1 MTEIL
6 TFDRL
11 VDTFHERLDQLPDH
25 RQGGPNTRYELKD
38 AALGAFAVFFNQSPS
53 FLAYQR
59 RMEETKGRSNARSL
73 FRIQHT
79 PTDPQIRNLLD
90 PLAPTELYP
99 LFSLILSQLAQ
110 AGQLDQFR
118 DFNNTLL
125 VPLDGTQ
132 YFSSQ
137 KIHCKQCS
145 QRTLTN
151 GEMLYSHSVITPV
164 VVKPGQPHVLPL
176 EPEFITLQDGATKQ
190 DCELTAAK
198 RWLARCG
205 TVYAAYRLTLLGDD
219 LYCHQPFCQLVLDY
233 HLNFIF
239 VCKPDSHAHLYEWL
253 AFLQAGPGEQ
263 LPRLTRRHWN
273 GRFAEIWTYRYIN
286 EVPLRAGPDPLF
298 VNWAELTI
306 IRADT
311 GEQLYHNSFAT
322 NYELTEVTV
331 EPIVQAGRT
340 RWKIENE
347 GNNVLKNR
355 GYHLEHNF
363 GHGQQ
368 HLSTVLLT
376 LNLLAFLFHTS
387 LHLVD
392 QRYRRLREHLA
403 VRQTFFNDIQTL
415 TRYLYFDS
423 WDHLLDFML
432 KQLELDIS
440 PAPT

>member
-1 MTEIL
+1 VTEIL

-38 AALGAFAVFFNQSPS
+38 AALGAFAVFFNQAPS

-59 RMEETKGRSNARSL
+59 RMEETKGCSNAQSL

-137 KIHCKQCS
+137 KIHCNQCS

-151 GEMLYSHSVITPV
+151 GEILYSHSVITPV

-205 TVYAAYRLTLLGDD
+205 TIYAAYHLTLLGDD

-263 LPRLTRRHWN
+263 LPALTRRHWN

-286 EVPLRAGPDPLF
+286 EVPLRAGPDPVF

-306 IRADT
+306 IREDT

-322 NYELTEVTV
+322 NYELTETTIV
-331 EPIVQAGRT
+331 PIVQAART

-347 GNNVLKNR
+347 SNNVLKNR

-376 LNLLAFLFHTS
+376 LNLFAFLFHTI

>member
-1 MTEIL
+1 VTEIL

-73 FRIQHT
+73 FRIEHT

-90 PLAPTELYP
+90 PLVSTELYP

-145 QRTLTN
+145 QRTLTH

-205 TVYAAYRLTLLGDD
+205 TLYAAYRLTLLGDD

-253 AFLQAGPGEQ
+253 VFLQAGPGEP
-263 LPRLTRRHWN
+263 LPSLTRRHWN

-306 IRADT
+306 IREDT

-347 GNNVLKNR
+347 ANNVLKNR

-392 QRYRRLREHLA
+392 QRYRCLRVHLA

-423 WDHLLDFML
+423 WDHLLNFML

>member
-1 MTEIL
+1 MSETL
-6 TFDRL
+6 TFDSL
-11 VDTFHERLDQLPDH
+11 VDAFHERLDQLPDH
-25 RQGGPNTRYELKD
+25 RQGRNTTYELKD
-38 AALGAFAVFFNQSPS
+38 AALGAFAIFFNQSPS

-59 RMEETKGRSNARSL
+59 RMEETKGRSNAQTL
-73 FRIQHT
+73 FRIQQT

-99 LFSLILSQLAQ
+99 LFPLILDRLAQ
-110 AGQLDQFR
+110 AGQLNQFR
-118 DFNNTLL
+118 DFNDSLL

-137 KIHCKQCS
+137 KIHCAQCS
-145 QRTLTN
+145 QRTLVN
-151 GEMLYSHSVITPV
+151 GETLYSHSVITPV

-176 EPEFITLQDGATKQ
+176 EPEFILPQDGTTKQ

-198 RWLARCG
+198 RWLCRCG
-205 TVYAAYRLTLLGDD
+205 SVYAAYRLTLLGDD
-219 LYCHQPFCQLVLDY
+219 LYCHQPFCQLVLE
-233 HLNFIF
+233 HHMNFIF
-239 VCKPDSHAHLYEWL
+239 VCKPDSHPHLYEWL

-263 LPRLTRRHWN
+263 LPSLTRRYWN

-286 EVPLRAGPDPLF
+286 EVPLRAGAAPLF
-298 VNWAELTI
+298 VNWAELLI
-306 IRADT
+306 IRDDT
-311 GEQLYHNSFAT
+311 GEQLYHNAFAT
-322 NYELTEVTV
+322 NYELTQITV
-331 EPIVQAGRT
+331 EPIVQAGRS

-376 LNLLAFLFHTS
+376 LNLLAFLFHTV

-415 TRYLYFDS
+415 TRYLCFDS
-423 WDHLLDFML
+423 WDHLLDFMIR
-432 KQLELDIS
+432 QLELDIS

>member
-1 MTEIL
+1 VTEIL
-6 TFDRL
+6 AFDRL

-145 QRTLTN
+145 QRTLTK

-263 LPRLTRRHWN
+263 LPSLTRRHWN

-306 IRADT
+306 LREDT
-311 GEQLYHNSFAT
+311 GEQLYHNSLAT

-340 RWKIENE
+340 RWKVENE
-347 GNNVLKNR
+347 SNNVLKNR

-368 HLSTVLLT
+368 HLSTLLLT
-376 LNLLAFLFHTS
+376 LNLLAFLFHTI

-392 QRYRRLREHLA
+392 QPYRRLREHLA

>member
-1 MTEIL
+1 VTEIL

-263 LPRLTRRHWN
+263 LPSLTRRHWN

-286 EVPLRAGPDPLF
+286 QVPLRAGPDPLF

-306 IRADT
+306 LREDT

-340 RWKIENE
+340 RWKVENE
-347 GNNVLKNR
+347 SNNVLKNR

-376 LNLLAFLFHTS
+376 LNLLAFLCHTI